1 MPNKIARIN
10 LLIHELKD
18 SPLSKVDL
26 ESISEKTEGYSSAD
40 IVELC
45 NETKD
50 IAIKRSIQ
58 MNQIS
63 PINQKDLIKALS
75 MVSSTIVKDELDRL
89 ANFTL

>member
-1 MPNKIARIN
+1 
-10 LLIHELKD
+10 
-18 SPLSKVDL
+18 
-26 ESISEKTEGYSSAD
+26 
-40 IVELC
+40 
-45 NETKD
+45 
-50 IAIKRSIQ
+50 